1 MKTIAVSK
9 KFLRDFKDKPLDPH
23 LVDPALCRYMCL
35 VEVQD
40 ADNVSAEIPELVDL
54 SLYLLLYRD
63 GPQGR
68 EVAVMSE
75 PASDGHRNFHGD
87 WFSLDEKD
95 WDNFTIHTDF
105 DITAMFNK
113 AVRNIL
119 TDPLLTNLDLY
130 MIHSYGIVD
139 VPGGSPNDE
148 MASIYA
154 AVAVQIPSHV
164 DLPVD
169 WMVVTHD
176 FPILDLMT
184 LPRKG
189 DDDAPGAKTH

>member
-1 MKTIAVSK
+1 MKTVAVNK

-23 LVDPALCRYMCL
+23 LVDPALCRHMRL
-35 VEVQD
+35 VEVVD
-40 ADNVSAEIPELVDL
+40 VDNVGQEFPELVDL

-63 GPQGR
+63 GPHGR
-68 EVAVMSE
+68 EVAAVSE
-75 PASDGHRNFHGD
+75 PAPDGYRNFYGD

-95 WDNFTIHTDF
+95 WDNFTIHSDF
-105 DITAMFNK
+105 NITYMLNL

-119 TDPLLTNLDLY
+119 TDPLLEGIDLHTT
-130 MIHSYGIVD
+130 HSYGIVD
-139 VPGGSPNDE
+139 MPGGSPNDE

-154 AVAVQIPSHV
+154 AIAVQIPSHV

-169 WMVVTHD
+169 WVVVTHD

-189 DDDAPGAKTH
+189 DDDAPGAATH